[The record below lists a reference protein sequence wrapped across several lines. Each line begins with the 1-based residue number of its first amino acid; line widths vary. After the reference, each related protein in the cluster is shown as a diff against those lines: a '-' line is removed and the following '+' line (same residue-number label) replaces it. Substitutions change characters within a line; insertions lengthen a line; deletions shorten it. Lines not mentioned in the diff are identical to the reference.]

1 MASGHRS
8 QIKKERNE
16 ANREKRPHAVH
27 KYARVSSTK
36 ARIVLEQIKGKNV
49 GVALSIL
56 TYSPRYA
63 SDLIIKVLKSAIANA
78 DHNLQLNVG
87 DLYVQEV
94 FADQGPTM
102 KRVRPRAR
110 GRADRISKATSH
122 ITIILNEKV
131 SKANKAE
138 KVDKADKAE

>member
-16 ANREKRPHAVH
+16 ANREKRPYAVH

-78 DHNLQLNVG
+78 DHNLQLNVEN
-87 DLYVQEV
+87 LYVQEV

-122 ITIILNEKV
+122 ITIILNEKIAKSNKV
-131 SKANKAE
+131 IKAN
-138 KVDKADKAE
+138 KADKAE

>member
-16 ANREKRPHAVH
+16 ANRETRPHAIH
-27 KYARVSSTK
+27 KYARITHTK
-36 ARIVLEQIKGKNV
+36 ARIVLEQIKGKDV
-49 GVALSIL
+49 GTALSIL

-78 DHNLQLNVG
+78 DHNQQLNVEN
-87 DLYVQEV
+87 LYVQEV

-110 GRADRISKATSH
+110 GRADRISKCTAH
-122 ITIILNEKV
+122 IKVVLNER
-131 SKANKAE
+131 NKA
-138 KVDKADKAE
+138 K